1 MLGRDETLI
10 ALTLPCAPSAS
21 AAVRAELSQLDDLG
35 WILGD
40 VMLVAS
46 ELVNNAVVHSG
57 GMPHHNLQVRASRR
71 ADRLIVSV
79 RDPGIS
85 GNSAG
90 RRPATDP
97 QVGGWGLQIVESL
110 CERWGEE
117 RGDGYRVW
125 AEIVLRNGVQADA
138 SL

>member
-1 MLGRDETLI
+1 MLGPDETLM

-21 AAVRAELSQLDDLG
+21 ATVREELSHLDEIG

-57 GMPHHNLQVRASRR
+57 GLPHHELQVRASRR
-71 ADRLIVSV
+71 EDRLMVSV

-85 GNSAG
+85 GQSAG
-90 RRPATDP
+90 RRPAIDL
-97 QVGGWGLQIVESL
+97 QAGGWGLQIVEAL
-110 CERWGEE
+110 CEQWGEE
-117 RGDGYRVW
+117 RNDGYLVW
-125 AEIVLRNGVQADA
+125 AAL
-138 SL
+138 SLDTVERVEAPL

>member
-1 MLGRDETLI
+1 MLGRDETLM

-21 AAVRAELSQLDDLG
+21 AAVREELSQLDELG

-57 GMPHHNLQVRASRR
+57 ATPHHDLQVRASRR
-71 ADRLIVSV
+71 EGRLIVSV
-79 RDPGIS
+79 RDPGFS
-85 GNSAG
+85 GDSAG
-90 RRPATDP
+90 PRAQNAR
-97 QVGGWGLQIVESL
+97 QIGGWGLQIVEAL

-117 RGDGYRVW
+117 RDDGYRVW
-125 AEIVLRNGVQADA
+125 AELNLTSGRHVRAPV
-138 SL
+138 